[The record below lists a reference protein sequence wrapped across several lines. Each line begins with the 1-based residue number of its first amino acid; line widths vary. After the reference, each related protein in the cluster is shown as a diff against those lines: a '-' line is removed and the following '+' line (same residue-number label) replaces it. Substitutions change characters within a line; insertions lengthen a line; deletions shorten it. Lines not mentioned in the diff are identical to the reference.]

1 VTNSLGD
8 AGSAQ
13 APATQ
18 SGASTKLHPQ
28 APGPSPVSS
37 DARQSPD
44 SSEGRQTK
52 RILGFAPNFQAVSA
66 DTPLSPLSFKQKFW
80 LATEGTFDYSSF
92 IFAGM
97 QAGVEQ
103 ARNMYPEFHQGAAA
117 YGRYCRHTFTDF
129 STDVG
134 LGRIG

>member
-1 VTNSLGD
+1 
-8 AGSAQ
+8 
-13 APATQ
+13 
-18 SGASTKLHPQ
+18 
-28 APGPSPVSS
+28 VSS

-66 DTPLSPLSFKQKFW
+66 DTHLSPLSFKQKFW